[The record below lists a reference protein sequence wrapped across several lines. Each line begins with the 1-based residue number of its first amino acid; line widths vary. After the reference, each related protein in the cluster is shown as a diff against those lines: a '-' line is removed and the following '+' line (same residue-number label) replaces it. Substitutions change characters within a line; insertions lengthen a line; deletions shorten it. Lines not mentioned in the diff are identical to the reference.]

1 MIDAVAVA
9 FVLAGIALL
18 LSGTALSVYGVVALG
33 LAAGAG
39 GGYLVGPAVGA
50 ALGLEGVAAAGT
62 AAALGAVVG
71 GLGSYL
77 VLSAAVSLLGFVV
90 GSSLTLA
97 AIAAVAPEGGWPLEW
112 GLAVA
117 VGLVAAVLGLVLT
130 RWVTAAITAVV
141 GAALASQSLT
151 PDTVLAAGETLALE
165 PLLFDVTSPLFL
177 ALVALGLLS
186 QFGLFSLGTL
196 PRLVRAVPGFLWPSR
211 RRRDDPG
218 AAR

>member
-1 MIDAVAVA
+1 MIDAVAAA

-18 LSGTALSVYGVVALG
+18 LSGAALSVYGVVAVG

-39 GGYLVGPAVGA
+39 GGYLIGPAVAA
-50 ALGLEGVAAAGT
+50 ALGLEAIAAAGT
-62 AAALGAVVG
+62 AAALGALVG
-71 GLGSYL
+71 ALGSYL
-77 VLSAAVSLLGFVV
+77 ALSAAVSLLGFVV
-90 GSSLTLA
+90 GGFLTLA
-97 AIAAVAPEGGWPLEW
+97 AVSALAPESGWPLEW

-117 VGLVAAVLGLVLT
+117 VGLVAAVLGLALT

-141 GAALASQSLT
+141 GAALASRSLT
-151 PDTVLAAGETLALE
+151 PEGVLAAGETLTLE

-196 PRLVRAVPGFLWPSR
+196 PRLVRAVPGFVLPSG
-211 RRRDDPG
+211 RRDSG
-218 AAR
+218 ATR